1 MRQSSHRFIP
11 LLLALS
17 LSLAA
22 CGQGGGS
29 ETTNAPDNDSNET
42 TRVEDTDGNE
52 GSTTTGPDHI
62 SDAIDFEAVVVD
74 FPEPQLQYPVE
85 NGGTISMFISFAG
98 VRAKYYTNLRES
110 PTVDQWVKDTG
121 IEIEFVHPPAG
132 SDSDNFTLLASTDS
146 LPDIIVNG
154 RSYYPGGDVAAVND
168 GVFMDLTE
176 LIPNDMPD
184 YKYFLDHN
192 DLFRK
197 AATVPSGDIYSIYNY
212 KDVQAPFYH
221 RPQVRADWMEEFGMD
236 MLYTFDDWEAYF
248 DKVLETKPGVSPFQ
262 LTSSGI
268 EGTFTGTFE
277 AGSQGVGAFFQTNG
291 KVRYRYDEPG
301 LKDYFTLMNKWWEKG
316 YINPDFATTD
326 MSLEDALVNG
336 TAASVVAN
344 TDGVYTKAQEVGTEV
359 MTVPYPRVNKWDP
372 YHMDIFYFPQN
383 GTPTNIAAYSENAS
397 LALQFLN
404 YGFTRQGSGVANFG
418 ETDVTW
424 EMGEDGVPVFT
435 DHALNQT
442 DIPLSDV
449 EDTLRLHTLWS
460 KYRYGDDIS
469 MIRNVK
475 NPETWDYRAKWGI
488 GLGDD
493 PTVDNS
499 YALPGLSFTTEQ
511 ADELASIQ
519 SNIDTYASEMSLK
532 FVTGDESLDNYDAF
546 VERLN
551 QLGMQRLIEIHQDA
565 YDAFLAK

>member
-1 MRQSSHRFIP
+1 MKKTHKRFIP

-17 LSLAA
+17 LSVAA
-22 CGQGGGS
+22 CGTGAAS
-29 ETTNAPDNDSNET
+29 DEIPKNTTTKSNTTEDSN
-42 TRVEDTDGNE
+42 DTDETVG
-52 GSTTTGPDHI
+52 GPDHI
-62 SDAIDFEAVVVD
+62 ADAIEFEAVVVD
-74 FPEPQLQYPVE
+74 FPEAQMTYPVT
-85 NGGTISMFISFAG
+85 NGGTVSMFISFSG
-98 VRAKYYTNLRES
+98 VKAKYYTSLSES
-110 PTVDQWVKDTG
+110 PTVKQWVEDTG
-121 IEIEFVHPPAG
+121 IDIEFVHPPAG
-132 SDSDNFTLLASTDS
+132 SDSDNFTLLASTDD

-168 GVFMDLTE
+168 GVFMDLTD
-176 LIPNDMPD
+176 LVQTNMPD
-184 YKYFLDHN
+184 YQYFLDNN

-197 AATVPSGDIYSIYNY
+197 AATVPSGDVYSIYNY

-221 RPQVRADWMEEFGMD
+221 RPQVRKDWMEEFGME

-262 LTSSGI
+262 LTNSGI

-277 AGSQGVGAFFQTNG
+277 AGSQGVGAYFQTNG

-301 LKDYFTLMNKWWEKG
+301 LKDYFLLMNKWWEKG

-344 TDGVYTKAQEVGTEV
+344 TDGVFTKAAEVGTEV

-372 YHMDIFYFPQN
+372 YNMDIFYFPQN
-383 GTPTNIAAYSENAS
+383 GTPTNIAAYSENAE

-404 YGFTRQGSGVANFG
+404 YGYTREGSGVANFG
-418 ETDVTW
+418 ETGVTW
-424 EMGEDGVPVFT
+424 EMGDDGVPKFT
-435 DHALNQT
+435 DYALNQT
-442 DIPLSDV
+442 EIPLSDV
-449 EDTLRLHTLWS
+449 EDTLRLHSIWS

-519 SNIDTYASEMSLK
+519 NNIDTYASEMALK
-532 FVTGDESLDNYDAF
+532 FVIGDESLDNYDAF
-546 VERLN
+546 VDRLN
-551 QLGMQRLIEIHQDA
+551 QLGMQRLIEIHQEA
-565 YDAFLAK
+565 YDTFLAK